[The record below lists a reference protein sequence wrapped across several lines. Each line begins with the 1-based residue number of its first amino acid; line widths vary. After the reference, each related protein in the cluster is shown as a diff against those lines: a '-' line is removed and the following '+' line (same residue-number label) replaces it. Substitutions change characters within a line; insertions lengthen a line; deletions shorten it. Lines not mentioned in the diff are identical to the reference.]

1 MKQTEQ
7 LNNQC
12 MTRLRN
18 GDPCFCAPDRCQAC
32 WDGLTPSS
40 LIYAQPPAN
49 WCWAI
54 PFVHA
59 QMESRFFAEVR
70 VWRL

>member
-18 GDPCFCAPDRCQAC
+18 DEFCDKISRLCFAIKYLQIIKHCFYFVKF
-32 WDGLTPSS
+32 DGYHEEKFCKKFLG
-40 LIYAQPPAN
+40 
-49 WCWAI
+49 
-54 PFVHA
+54 
-59 QMESRFFAEVR
+59 
-70 VWRL
+70 

>member
-18 GDPCFCAPDRCQAC
+18 D
-32 WDGLTPSS
+32 DGWHSKSAFHQILE
-40 LIYAQPPAN
+40 I
-49 WCWAI
+49 
-54 PFVHA
+54 
-59 QMESRFFAEVR
+59 
-70 VWRL
+70 

>member
-18 GDPCFCAPDRCQAC
+18 GECGNGAFLPTRQ
-32 WDGLTPSS
+32 GKG
-40 LIYAQPPAN
+40 
-49 WCWAI
+49 
-54 PFVHA
+54 
-59 QMESRFFAEVR
+59 ESD
-70 VWRL
+70 

>member
-18 GDPCFCAPDRCQAC
+18 DDSQTKSVTS
-32 WDGLTPSS
+32 LSS
-40 LIYAQPPAN
+40 NVQHY
-49 WCWAI
+49 
-54 PFVHA
+54 
-59 QMESRFFAEVR
+59 ESESINVKIGYQYIF
-70 VWRL
+70 

>member
-18 GDPCFCAPDRCQAC
+18 DDGCFIKRNYQFNE
-32 WDGLTPSS
+32 G
-40 LIYAQPPAN
+40 N
-49 WCWAI
+49 GK
-54 PFVHA
+54 
-59 QMESRFFAEVR
+59 
-70 VWRL
+70 

>member
-18 GDPCFCAPDRCQAC
+18 DHLKQMTQTQTYPLHNLNAHLDP
-32 WDGLTPSS
+32 
-40 LIYAQPPAN
+40 
-49 WCWAI
+49 
-54 PFVHA
+54 
-59 QMESRFFAEVR
+59 
-70 VWRL
+70 

>member
-18 GDPCFCAPDRCQAC
+18 DALQLLRYP
-32 WDGLTPSS
+32 
-40 LIYAQPPAN
+40 
-49 WCWAI
+49 
-54 PFVHA
+54 
-59 QMESRFFAEVR
+59 R
-70 VWRL
+70 VERMAK